1 MSNIITLTTDF
12 GLQDEYVGVMKGVIL
27 SRSPTAVIVDLC
39 HFIARQ
45 DICQAAMLIGSAYR
59 YFPKGTIHVVVV
71 DPGVGSERR
80 LLLVSA
86 ANGFFLG
93 PDNGA
98 LTPLIKHAGFEAAYQ
113 IDCPEHYITPVSST
127 FHGRDIL
134 APVAAQLAGGMGPEE
149 VGPRLRRDELT
160 TIRVAGAEVSQD
172 QHKITGEIVA
182 IDYFGNLLTNVPEK
196 ELYGLVHGNDLSG
209 LEVMVRNITIYGIQK
224 AYTQEDPGNL
234 LAIIGSRGFMEI
246 AVNQGNAA
254 TNLDA
259 ETGDKVVVTSDA
271 RSGRL

>member
-1 MSNIITLTTDF
+1 
-12 GLQDEYVGVMKGVIL
+12 
-27 SRSPTAVIVDLC
+27 
-39 HFIARQ
+39 
-45 DICQAAMLIGSAYR
+45 
-59 YFPKGTIHVVVV
+59 
-71 DPGVGSERR
+71 
-80 LLLVSA
+80 
-86 ANGFFLG
+86 
-93 PDNGA
+93 
-98 LTPLIKHAGFEAAYQ
+98 
-113 IDCPEHYITPVSST
+113 
-127 FHGRDIL
+127 
-134 APVAAQLAGGMGPEE
+134 MGPEE

-209 LEVMVRNITIYGIQK
+209 LEVIVRNITIYGIQK

-271 RSGRL
+271 RPGRL